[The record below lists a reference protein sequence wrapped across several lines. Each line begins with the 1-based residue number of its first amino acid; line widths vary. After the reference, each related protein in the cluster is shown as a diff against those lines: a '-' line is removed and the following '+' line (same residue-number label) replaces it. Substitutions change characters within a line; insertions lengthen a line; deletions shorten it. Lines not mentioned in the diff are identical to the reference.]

1 MKAAGNPAVFF
12 YVNTRLKISRVNT
25 SNKRR
30 FVIPCIAIG
39 IAAFLFLN
47 RESDSIVG
55 QNEPT
60 PVEQLQHPMSGS
72 EEDEEPAALTMA
84 DVLEMAIDARAH
96 MAEHL
101 DDYTAKFVKQE
112 RGDDGLLGEESVIQ
126 MKVQTRLR
134 GDTEDAPMR
143 VYLDFQAPAAK
154 KGRKV
159 IWAQDLYD
167 GKMVVHEVG
176 MLLGLKRIWLDPNG
190 VLAMQG
196 QRYPISQIGMVRLVE
211 KLIER
216 GEKDRNN
223 PDIQVVLTK
232 DYKFDGRSTELI
244 QVRRGEPTE
253 DEEDFSLAE
262 IVIDKERQLILLY
275 RSFGWSD
282 NNEGSA
288 PMIESYS
295 YQDVETNVGLTDEDF
310 SPDNPAY
317 NFPAF

>member
-1 MKAAGNPAVFF
+1 M
-12 YVNTRLKISRVNT
+12 NT

-30 FVIPCIAIG
+30 FVIPGIAIV
-39 IAAFLFLN
+39 IAAFLFMN
-47 RESDSIVG
+47 RKGDSIV
-55 QNEPT
+55 T
-60 PVEQLQHPMSGS
+60 PVTPVSVGQPQKT
-72 EEDEEPAALTMA
+72 EPANDKPAGLVMA
-84 DVLEMAIDARAH
+84 DVLDMAMAARAH
-96 MAEHL
+96 MAEKL

-112 RGDDGLLGEESVIQ
+112 RGDDGVLGEESVIQ

-143 VYLDFQAPAAK
+143 VYLDFQAPAAM
-154 KGRKV
+154 KGREV

-190 VLAMQG
+190 MIAMQG

-216 GEKDRNN
+216 GERDRDN
-223 PDIQVVLTK
+223 PDIEVILTE
-232 DYKFDGRSTELI
+232 DYEFNGRSTELI
-244 QVRRGEPTE
+244 QIRRGKPTE
-253 DEEDFSLAE
+253 EEEDFSLAE
-262 IVIDKERQLILLY
+262 IVIDKERQLVLLY
-275 RSFGWSD
+275 RSFGWPE
-282 NNEGSA
+282 NNEDSP

-295 YQDVETNVGLTDEDF
+295 YQDVEMNVGLTVEDF

-317 NFPAF
+317 SFPAF